1 MLTRKEELI
10 AKLDELIKLEGWKET
25 ASDIGISLAVNQL
38 DRLGDKFPESLQ
50 KAFDALANGIIDGE
64 YDKDSETLADGG
76 ETPPQEPPKPPKT

>member
-38 DRLGDKFPESLQ
+38 DRLGDKLPESLR

-64 YDKDSETLADGG
+64 YDGVQTKDGG
-76 ETPPQEPPKPPKT
+76 ETPPQEPPKPPK